1 MNIQEGDRVLVNT
14 APFIGSTVRASQS
27 IACEVLAISG
37 LQVHVRAEPPCRC
50 VSLWV
55 LSDWVEGYADE
66 ADEDIAEDS
75 AAFAAG

>member
-37 LQVHVRAEPPCRC
+37 LQVHVPRSRPAVAFRCGCCRTGSRAMRTKPTRT
-50 VSLWV
+50 
-55 LSDWVEGYADE
+55 
-66 ADEDIAEDS
+66 
-75 AAFAAG
+75 